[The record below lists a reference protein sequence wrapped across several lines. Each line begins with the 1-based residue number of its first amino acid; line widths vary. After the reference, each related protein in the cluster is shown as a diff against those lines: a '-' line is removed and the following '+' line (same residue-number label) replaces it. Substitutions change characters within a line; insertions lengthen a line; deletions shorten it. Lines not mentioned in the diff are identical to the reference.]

1 MKNKILF
8 TLIILLV
15 SFSNL
20 YSQISTD
27 RPNQTE
33 SPFTLPLGHIQIE
46 TGISIEDS
54 QSNINTLF
62 RIGIINGIEVRLNT
76 NYLMNDNITAL
87 KKSSFSDFEVGAK
100 FKIWGESNDKTKIG
114 FLSHLSI
121 PSAPEV
127 FSNNEYGLL
136 SRVLVS
142 HDLKNDSQIGYNL
155 GYNKYNNYDGQ
166 FVYTLAYGMSLG
178 SFGVFFELFGDESSN
193 HSHLNFDSGI
203 TYLIDSDKQLDLSI
217 GRGLNNEMFYVSAGF
232 SIDIY

>member
-1 MKNKILF
+1 MKIKLLLTLF
-8 TLIILLV
+8 I
-15 SFSNL
+15 FSICSSVL

-62 RIGIINGIEVRLNT
+62 RIGIINGIEVRLNS

-114 FLSHLSI
+114 FLTHLSI

-155 GYNKYNNYDGQ
+155 GYNKYSNYDGDLI
-166 FVYTLAYGMSLG
+166 YTIEYGRSLG
-178 SFGVFFELFGDESSN
+178 SFGVFFELFGNESSN
-193 HSHLNFDSGI
+193 NSSLNFDSGI
-203 TYLIDSDKQLDLSI
+203 IYLIDNDKQLDLSI
-217 GRGLNNEMFYVSAGF
+217 GRGLNNDMFYVSAGF
-232 SIDIY
+232 SINIY

>member
-1 MKNKILF
+1 MKTKLSL
-8 TLIILLV
+8 TLIIL
-15 SFSNL
+15 SISISSIH
-20 YSQISTD
+20 SQITTD
-27 RPNQTE
+27 RPDHTE
-33 SPFTLPLGHIQIE
+33 SSLVLSSGHIQIE

-62 RIGIINGIEVRLNT
+62 RIGIINGIEVRLNS
-76 NYLMNDNITAL
+76 NYLMNDNITVL

-114 FLSHLSI
+114 FLTHLSI

-155 GYNKYNNYDGQ
+155 GYNKYSNYDGDLI
-166 FVYTLAYGMSLG
+166 YTIEYGRSLG
-178 SFGVFFELFGDESSN
+178 SFGVFFELFGNQSSN
-193 HSHLNFDSGI
+193 NSSLNFDSGI
-203 TYLIDSDKQLDLSI
+203 IYLIDNDKQLDLSI
-217 GRGLNNEMFYVSAGF
+217 GRGLNNDMFYVSAGF
-232 SIDIY
+232 SINIY